1 MNNSLIQQFFQ
12 VPIYIRFLGSEETA
26 VKKKKL
32 YLIEICGMIEG

>member
-26 VKKKKL
+26 VKKKKKTNRNL
-32 YLIEICGMIEG
+32 WDD